1 MAADQRKRRL
11 NAAPALGHGTQEQ
24 HRAKKRDL
32 RSPQYDFNFNSHV
45 SLKWDNNGK
54 RVVAKEDQIGMSWRH
69 LRSFVPTAPCS
80 NTKLA
85 DVLTVPT
92 EVFQLNDL
100 TGIVSYEVWQS
111 LLTEKERG
119 YLSQFLPRGVDTH
132 QVVQALLGAD
142 NFHFGNPFLKWG
154 ARLCSGD
161 LHPDAIVQHEK
172 SFKTNKKE
180 YYSELQQYH
189 DDMIRNLQKLKERC
203 ARSKDPESEVQQM
216 MSRSRRDADE
226 SILPDAKGISS
237 LKPENGV
244 AAMSESLSSVPDEKL
259 YYSDNQKLSAIRDAE
274 IQKRSY
280 STSSSIFFFAL
291 AFSLSFR
298 IVFLAETKTQNN
310 FHKNENGSQMFGKHT
325 WEVHRIRN
333 EEVMKDKHEKLV
345 TSTNSLKVLPKPKK
359 AEKPQKINISSND
372 GAKYMS
378 YVKISKKQHELVKS
392 MKQSGS
398 SIQSK
403 TLNRVLGNLTS
414 FNVKPYEM
422 FVEEEKKRIHEYWSN
437 LANKDLPAALQ
448 YWRKRQSDKQLIVK
462 SLLHE
467 MEEKLR
473 LMAEDEKSDNCVLHS
488 EARDEKSVDYGFH
501 AQHQDENLVNA
512 DEDENTDPEGTDA
525 ESSEQAS
532 EHRQDDESVTQDSLS
547 DEDRES
553 NPSSTKD
560 ESSMQNPHVN
570 DSKEFDLSTI
580 ENQSSVQNAPLSIN
594 EDVHLSTMEH
604 QPSMHNPPLNVNEEF
619 NAMDL
624 NCGNNNITTK
634 TNETCSRTIPD
645 HQVAPQACEASLD
658 VCHPQSH
665 SSAGAANAG
674 GLPCSSVKNVW
685 PSIGLPTSYHHA
697 PTTQYASSSEPSFR
711 HPQFVSSRPASLID
725 LRSDLRGED
734 TTKDLLNRHTDH
746 MPFFNPYPSGDRNEL
761 LHSLIK
767 RDSYQHE
774 QKKTG
779 LEFHPTT
786 SVLLEQTQ
794 FPGHFRE
801 VQPSFA
807 LDNRPK
813 AQGELLMHHNIQE
826 GIYSDNRYPIQGPEH
841 FPSLNVR
848 DWTNVRLSTPIQS
861 SQLSS
866 AEPLCHNWFASENRA
881 QGGWSAPESTVF
893 SSPNLGSGSS
903 GDQSLYSVLTQCN
916 TLRSR
921 APFNPVGSTEQ
932 IIPSTNYGQELTG
945 EIPVTSNGVLPQT
958 SSPFDYLGGNEAA
971 LKNNMGWMS
980 LGHHSS
986 GLQDPSGRPFFKSWN
1001 Q

>member
-11 NAAPALGHGTQEQ
+11 NTAPALGYGTQEQ
-24 HRAKKRDL
+24 YRAKKRDL
-32 RSPQYDFNFNSHV
+32 RSPQYDFNFNTHI
-45 SLKWDNNGK
+45 SLKWDDNGK

-69 LRSFVPTAPCS
+69 LRSFVPTAPCG

-100 TGIVSYEVWQS
+100 TGILSYEVWQS

-119 YLSQFLPRGVDTH
+119 YLSQFLPRGVDPD

-154 ARLCSGD
+154 AKLCSGD
-161 LHPDAIVQHEK
+161 LHPDAIVHHEK

-189 DDMIRNLQKLKERC
+189 DDMIWNLQKLKERC

-216 MSRSRRDADE
+216 MSRSRRHADK

-237 LKPENGV
+237 LKSENGV

-274 IQKRSY
+274 IQKR
-280 STSSSIFFFAL
+280 
-291 AFSLSFR
+291 
-298 IVFLAETKTQNN
+298 
-310 FHKNENGSQMFGKHT
+310 
-325 WEVHRIRN
+325 IRN

-345 TSTNSLKVLPKPKK
+345 TSTNSLKVSPKLKK

-372 GAKYMS
+372 GARYMS

-437 LANKDLPAALQ
+437 LANKDLPAALI
-448 YWRKRQSDKQLIVK
+448 YWRKGQSEKQQIVK

-473 LMAEDEKSDNCVLHS
+473 LMAEDEKSDNSVLHS
-488 EARDEKSVDYGFH
+488 EARDEKLDDYGFH
-501 AQHQDENLVNA
+501 AQDQDENLVNA
-512 DEDENTDPEGTDA
+512 DDDENIDPEGTDA
-525 ESSEQAS
+525 ESSAEAS
-532 EHRQDDESVTQDSLS
+532 EHQQDDESVTQDSLS

-560 ESSMQNPHVN
+560 ESPMQNPHVN
-570 DSKEFDLSTI
+570 DNKEFDLSTI
-580 ENQSSVQNAPLSIN
+580 ENQSSVQNAPLSVN
-594 EDVHLSTMEH
+594 EDVHLSTMEN
-604 QPSMHNPPLNVNEEF
+604 QPSMHNPTLNVNEEF

-634 TNETCSRTIPD
+634 ANETCSRTMRD

-665 SSAGAANAG
+665 SSAGAANTG
-674 GLPCSSVKNVW
+674 GVPCSSVKNVW
-685 PSIGLPTSYHHA
+685 PSIGMPTSYHHA

-711 HPQFVSSRPASLID
+711 HPQFVSSQPASLID
-725 LRSDLRGED
+725 LESDLRGED
-734 TTKDLLNRHTDH
+734 TTKDLLNRHSDH
-746 MPFFNPYPSGDRNEL
+746 MPFFNPYPNRDRSEL

-779 LEFHPTT
+779 LEFHPPT

-801 VQPSFA
+801 MQPSFA

-848 DWTNVRLSTPIQS
+848 DWTNVRLPTPIQS

-932 IIPSTNYGQELTG
+932 IIPPTNYGQELTG
-945 EIPVTSNGVLPQT
+945 EIPMTSNAVLPQT
-958 SSPFDYLGGNEAA
+958 SSPFDYLGGNEAV

-980 LGHHSS
+980 LGHHGS